1 MQEPEFQIGDRVMG
15 ATGINSSYVD
25 AIIEGTVAEIEI
37 LGDID
42 RIYVYTIDGVTSNKD
57 YNMLWK
63 RRTAYEC
70 NLQIFDQRIY
80 NEAME
85 SYNRYEQ
92 LKEQIRELEIQANVS
107 KIIAIQK
114 VTTTTFRL

>member
-1 MQEPEFQIGDRVMG
+1 MG

-25 AIIEGTVAEIEI
+25 AIIEGTVVEIEI

-42 RIYVYTIDGVTSNKD
+42 RMYVYTIDGVTSTKD
-57 YNMLWK
+57 SNMLWK

-80 NEAME
+80 HEAME
-85 SYNRYEQ
+85 SYHRYEQ
-92 LKEQIRELEIQANVS
+92 LKEQIRQLDLQATVS